1 MRTWAKSYFSIQ
13 FNFIEYFIEYCYL
26 SNAPTDHVANAGLP
40 SCGYGG
46 EALLPATAES
56 KATPQ
61 SISSAVGLF
70 MSCSIMSSSMMSMLI
85 RVCTYIKLCP
95 TLITFHSNSYNNWQL
110 QLTNTHFLFF
120 KGRLNNVDIKM
131 YWKFKDKLISD
142 PKKIRASLSA
152 ICKSDIDS
160 IDDYWGNW
168 Q

>member
-1 MRTWAKSYFSIQ
+1 MRTWAKRVT
-13 FNFIEYFIEYCYL
+13 FIEYCYL

-95 TLITFHSNSYNNWQL
+95 TSNNSYNNW

-160 IDDYWGNW
+160 IDDYWRNW